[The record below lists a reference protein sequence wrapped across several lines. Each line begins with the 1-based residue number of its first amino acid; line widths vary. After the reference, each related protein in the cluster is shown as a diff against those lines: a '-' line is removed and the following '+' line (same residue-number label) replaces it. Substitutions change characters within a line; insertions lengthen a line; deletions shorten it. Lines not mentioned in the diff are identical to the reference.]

1 MNKCFNVNTCFNFS
15 DYDTIIFGYITFMNF
30 ELNEEQLQIKLSIRE
45 FAESEIKPNV
55 MNWDESQHFPDELRP
70 ALAELGLMGVL
81 FPEEY
86 GGAGLGY
93 VEYAT
98 IIEEL
103 GRVDGSVGLSV
114 AAHNSLCSN
123 HIFTFG
129 SEAQK
134 QKYLVPLTQGETWGA
149 WGLTESQAG
158 SDASG
163 TRTNAVQNN
172 GGWRVNGSKNF
183 ITHAITGSTLVAVA
197 VTDKE
202 KGNKGISAFIF
213 DKSMGGFHSDKKE
226 NKLGMRASETAS
238 VVFEDCY
245 VPDENRLG
253 NLGEGF
259 LQAMQILDGGRI
271 SIAALSV
278 GIAQGAYEAAVKYAK
293 ERHQFGKPIAE
304 FQAIQFKLADMA
316 TQIEAARLLTWQ
328 AAYLKDNGKKTTKQS
343 AMAKLYASEVAV
355 RVAEESVQIHGGYG
369 YTKDY
374 PAEKYWRDSKLCTIG
389 EGTSEIQRMVI
400 AKQLLRA

>member
-1 MNKCFNVNTCFNFS
+1 M
-15 DYDTIIFGYITFMNF
+15 YF
-30 ELNEEQLQIKLSIRE
+30 ELTEEQQQIKFSVRE
-45 FAESEIKPNV
+45 FAESEIRPHV
-55 MNWDESQHFPDELRP
+55 MEWDETQHFPEELRP
-70 ALAELGLMGVL
+70 KLAELGLMGVL
-81 FPEEY
+81 FPEQY
-86 GGAGLGY
+86 GGAGMGY

-129 SEAQK
+129 SEEQK
-134 QKYLVPLTQGETWGA
+134 QKYLVPLAQGESFGA

-163 TRTNAVQNN
+163 TRTTAIRSN
-172 GGWRVNGSKNF
+172 GGWKVNGSKNF
-183 ITHAITGSTLVAVA
+183 ITHAIACNTLVAVA
-197 VTDKE
+197 ATDKA
-202 KGNKGISAFIF
+202 KGSHGISAFIF
-213 DKSMGGFHSDKKE
+213 DKSMEGFRSDKKE
-226 NKLGMRASETAS
+226 NKVGMRASETSS

-253 NLGEGF
+253 NEGEGF
-259 LQAMQILDGGRI
+259 VQAMQVLDGGRI

-293 ERHQFGKPIAE
+293 ERQQFGKPIAE
-304 FQAIQFKLADMA
+304 FEGIQFKLADMA
-316 TQIEAARLLTWQ
+316 TQIEAARLLTLQ
-328 AAYLKDNGKKTTKQS
+328 AAALKDAGKKTTQQS
-343 AMAKLYASEVAV
+343 AMAKLFASEVAV
-355 RVAEESVQIHGGYG
+355 RVSEESVQIHGGYG

-389 EGTSEIQRMVI
+389 EGTSEIQRLVI
-400 AKQLLRA
+400 AKQLLKE

>member
-1 MNKCFNVNTCFNFS
+1 
-15 DYDTIIFGYITFMNF
+15 MNF
-30 ELNEEQLQIKLSIRE
+30 ELTEEQDQIKYSMRE
-45 FAESEIKPNV
+45 FAESEIRPHV
-55 MNWDESQHFPDELRP
+55 MEWDETQHFPDELRP
-70 ALAELGLMGVL
+70 KLAELGLMGVL

-123 HIFTFG
+123 HIYTFG
-129 SEAQK
+129 SEEQK
-134 QKYLVPLTQGETWGA
+134 KNYLTPLAQGESFGA
-149 WGLTESQAG
+149 WGLTEPQAG

-163 TRTNAVQNN
+163 TRTTAVRSN
-172 GGWRVNGSKNF
+172 GGWKVNGAKNF
-183 ITHAITGSTLVAVA
+183 ITHAISCNTLVAMA
-197 VTDKE
+197 STDRS
-202 KGNKGISAFIF
+202 KGSHGISAFIF
-213 DKSMGGFHSDKKE
+213 DKSMEGFRSDKKE

-253 NLGEGF
+253 NEGEGF
-259 LQAMQILDGGRI
+259 LQAMQVLDGGRI

-278 GIAQGAYEAAVKYAK
+278 GIAQGAYEAAIRYAK
-293 ERHQFGKPIAE
+293 ERQQFGKPIAE
-304 FQAIQFKLADMA
+304 FQAIQFKLTDMA
-316 TQIEAARLLTWQ
+316 TEIEAARLLTLQ
-328 AAYLKDNGKKTTKQS
+328 AAAMKDAGEKTTKQS
-343 AMAKLYASEVAV
+343 AMAKLFASETAV

-389 EGTSEIQRMVI
+389 EGTSEVQRLVI
-400 AKQLLRA
+400 AKQLLKA